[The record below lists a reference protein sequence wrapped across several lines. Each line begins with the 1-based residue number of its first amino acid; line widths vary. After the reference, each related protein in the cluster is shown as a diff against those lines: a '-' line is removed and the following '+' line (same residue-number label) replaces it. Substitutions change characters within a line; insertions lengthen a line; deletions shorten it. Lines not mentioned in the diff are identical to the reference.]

1 MRGWEVSGAPTS
13 PRPPT
18 QAFFHPTAIQSSDS
32 AKLDHPSLPPKTTHR
47 QPKATSHLQTL
58 CILVSQFHVTGS
70 ILHASLNPTTFSAIA
85 SEPLRFTETVHDHKP
100 QSATALRWSPKSS
113 VLLDLLLTL
122 QIIISSLRFPPRVTL
137 DSKLITSPIFREEI
151 KITRKSSVLHK
162 HTCKQQASTLCVGA
176 ALDSALLPPTL
187 APRGPPES

>member
-13 PRPPT
+13 PRSPT

-58 CILVSQFHVTGS
+58 CILVSRFHVTGS
-70 ILHASLNPTTFSAIA
+70 ILHASLNPTAFSATA
-85 SEPLRFTETVHDHKP
+85 SEPLRFTETAHDHKP

-122 QIIISSLRFPPRVTL
+122 QIIISSLHFPPRVTL
-137 DSKLITSPIFREEI
+137 DSKLITYSQYSE
-151 KITRKSSVLHK
+151 RK
-162 HTCKQQASTLCVGA
+162 
-176 ALDSALLPPTL
+176 
-187 APRGPPES
+187 